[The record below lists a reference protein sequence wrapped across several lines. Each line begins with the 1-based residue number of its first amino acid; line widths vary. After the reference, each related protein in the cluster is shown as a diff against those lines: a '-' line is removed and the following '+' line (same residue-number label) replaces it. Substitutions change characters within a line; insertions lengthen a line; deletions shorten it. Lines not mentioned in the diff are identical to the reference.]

1 MYDQGMF
8 QGQLGHS
15 LPWFDVQGIGLDPAS
30 LYPHVTERP
39 PAIYRNPDPDTQS
52 GTEATVVQYDPT
64 SKFVSE
70 EQDDFAD
77 ALSPIYD
84 QLRLA
89 PLWWILEVIPQKQQY
104 QKDEDNNWESEIR
117 SVSVEDSY
125 LLY

>member
-1 MYDQGMF
+1 MF
-8 QGQLGHS
+8 RQ
-15 LPWFDVQGIGLDPAS
+15 IGLDPAS

-39 PAIYRNPDPDTQS
+39 PAIYQNPTPDTQS
-52 GTEATVVQYDPT
+52 GADATVVQHGPAG
-64 SKFVSE
+64 KFVSE
-70 EQDDFAD
+70 EQEDLAD

-84 QLRLA
+84 KLRLA

-104 QKDEDNNWESEIR
+104 QKDEDNSWESEFR